1 MDLPTAVDERR
12 SKGRCFY
19 ALLGVLAAIAGAGW
33 WMRSGRR
40 IQGRRID
47 YRVGRRVVAG
57 GAFMVHA
64 PGLDETFREM
74 AWRGKEL

>member
-12 SKGRCFY
+12 SKGRGFY

-57 GAFMVHA
+57 GGVHGA
-64 PGLDETFREM
+64 CTRFDETFREM